1 MAIIKSRPG
10 HEVSYIPAGPFKIRL
25 PFLHYRF
32 EWMDFLLGC
41 VLCCTCLG
49 AITLNQ
55 AANPHLPYEVVW
67 SMVII
72 NGLLYMLQVLLG
84 DPVVP
89 GWITPSIALTT
100 VYLMQFPEGNTRV
113 QALCAV
119 QLLVAFLYLF
129 MGITGLANKLVGI
142 VPNCVKAGILI
153 GAAISACWG
162 ELKDG
167 GRFNIYPIAAI
178 ICTLLAMFFLYS
190 KTFQHLRTKSKFFD
204 FIGRFGM
211 IPAILLCIVIAP
223 LVGET
228 AWPNFSAVSLG
239 NLIKLPNISMVLKY
253 CCPFVIGF
261 PTGELFLKAIPQ
273 AIVIYIIGFGDFVT
287 CKALMADAQSV
298 RKDEKIFFSP
308 NRSNLI
314 CGIRNLVLGLVCPYV
329 NMAGPLGAPL
339 AIAVLNRYKEG
350 KKAMESVWS
359 GMGSFRIGT
368 AFAVAFVPIVSVLNP
383 ILPPAVCLCM
393 FIQAYSMMQV
403 AFDQTRDNIDIC
415 IMGTMGVFL
424 ASKGALVG
432 LAAGLAMYFVI
443 ADKNKIRSDY
453 RLSME
458 EAHREYAE
466 EEAEKRLIEQLEAEE
481 REERRHKHEHHHEE
495 HHKEKETVPESE
507 E

>member
-10 HEVSYIPAGPFKIRL
+10 SEVAYIPAGPFKIRL
-25 PFLHYRF
+25 PFLHYRL
-32 EWMDFLLGC
+32 EPMDFLLGC

-100 VYLMQFPEGNTRV
+100 AYLLQFPEGDTRV

-119 QLLVAFLYLF
+119 QILVAAIYLF
-129 MGITGLANKLVGI
+129 MGITGLAKKLVSV
-142 VPNCVKAGILI
+142 VPNSIKAGILI

-167 GRFNIYPIAAI
+167 GRFGIYPIAAA
-178 ICTLLAMFFLYS
+178 ICTLLAAFFLYS
-190 KTFQHLRTKSKFFD
+190 ENFHHLRKKFKFFD

-223 LVGET
+223 MVGET
-228 AWPNFSAVSLG
+228 AWPDFSQISLS
-239 NLIKLPNISMVLKY
+239 NLIKVPNIDLVLKY

-261 PTGELFLKAIPQ
+261 PTAEMFLKAIPQ

-287 CKALMADAQSV
+287 CKALMRDAQEA
-298 RKDEKIFFSP
+298 RQDEKIFFDP

-314 CGIRNLVLGLVCPYV
+314 CGIRNLVMALICPYV
-329 NMAGPLGAPL
+329 NMCGPLGAPL

-393 FIQAYSMMQV
+393 FIQAYSMMKV
-403 AFDQTRDNIDIC
+403 AVDQTRDGTDIC
-415 IMGTMGVFL
+415 IMGVMGVFL
-424 ASKGALVG
+424 ASKGALMA
-432 LAAGLAMYFVI
+432 LAAGLLMYFVI
-443 ADKNKIRSDY
+443 CDKKKIVADY
-453 RLSME
+453 QASMAE
-458 EAHREYAE
+458 VRAE
-466 EEAEKRLIEQLEAEE
+466 EEEEAAEKKLLEELEAQEH
-481 REERRHKHEHHHEE
+481 REKQHIR
-495 HHKEKETVPESE
+495 S
-507 E
+507 

>member
-1 MAIIKSRPG
+1 
-10 HEVSYIPAGPFKIRL
+10 
-25 PFLHYRF
+25 
-32 EWMDFLLGC
+32 MDFLLGC

-55 AANPHLPYEVVW
+55 TANPHLPYEVVW

-100 VYLMQFPEGNTRV
+100 AYLMQFPEGDTRV

-119 QLLVAFLYLF
+119 QILVAVLYLF
-129 MGITGLANKLVGI
+129 MGVTGLASKLVGV
-142 VPNCVKAGILI
+142 VPNSIKAGILI

-162 ELKDG
+162 ELQDG
-167 GRFNIYPIAAI
+167 GRFNIYPITAS
-178 ICTLLAMFFLYS
+178 ICTLLAAFFLYS
-190 KTFQHLRTKSKFFD
+190 DTFHHLRAKFKAFD

-211 IPAILLCIVIAP
+211 IPAILLCIVVAP
-223 LVGET
+223 MVGET
-228 AWPNFSAVSLG
+228 AWPDFSQVRVD
-239 NLIKLPNISMVLKY
+239 NLIKVPNLELVLQY

-261 PTGELFLKAIPQ
+261 PSADMFIRAIPQ

-287 CKALMADAQSV
+287 CKALMADAQEV
-298 RKDEKIFFSP
+298 RNDEKIFFDP

-314 CGIRNLVLGLVCPYV
+314 CGIRNLALSLICPYV

-368 AFAVAFVPIVSVLNP
+368 AFAVAFVPIVTVLNP

-393 FIQAYSMMQV
+393 FIQAYSMTKV
-403 AFDQTRDNIDIC
+403 AIDQTRDGTDIC
-415 IMGTMGVFL
+415 IMGIMGVFL
-424 ASKGALVG
+424 ASKGALMA
-432 LAAGLAMYFVI
+432 LAAGILMYFVI
-443 ADKNKIRSDY
+443 CDKKKILSDY

-458 EAHREYAE
+458 EVHLERQE
-466 EEAEKRLIEQLEAEE
+466 EEEEKKLIREIEEQE
-481 REERRHKHEHHHEE
+481 REERKHKHDEHTHAR
-495 HHKEKETVPESE
+495 S
-507 E
+507 